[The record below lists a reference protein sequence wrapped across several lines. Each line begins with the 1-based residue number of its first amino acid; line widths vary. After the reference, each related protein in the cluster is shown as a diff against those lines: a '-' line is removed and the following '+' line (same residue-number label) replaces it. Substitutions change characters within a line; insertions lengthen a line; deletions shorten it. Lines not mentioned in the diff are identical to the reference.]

1 VEIMSRPLEYDARVR
16 VRSFSVFDDDFDFML
31 VDLCR
36 DNPEE
41 AERDK
46 TAKSLVKKPW
56 KTPLSF
62 GRTFWGMSRG
72 LFPKRLN

>member
-1 VEIMSRPLEYDARVR
+1 MSRPLEYDARVR

-36 DNPEE
+36 DTREE
-41 AERDK
+41 TERDK
-46 TAKSLVKKPW
+46 TGKSLVKKPW
-56 KTPLSF
+56 RMPGSF
-62 GRTFWGMSRG
+62 GRALWGMSKG